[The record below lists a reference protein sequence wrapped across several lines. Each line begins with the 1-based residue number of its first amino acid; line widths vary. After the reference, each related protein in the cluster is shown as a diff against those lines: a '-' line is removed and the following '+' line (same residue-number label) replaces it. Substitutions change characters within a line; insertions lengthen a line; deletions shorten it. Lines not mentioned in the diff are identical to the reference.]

1 MEEFEFLRDITIGQ
15 YLPLSSPVHSLD
27 PRAKLAAFLVL
38 LVAITFTNSY
48 LGNLVLLL
56 LLLLLVAIARIP
68 LAYALAGLRPAL
80 PFILVL
86 ALFQFLF
93 SSSSIGD
100 TRVIWQIGFI
110 PVTVGG
116 VHLAVISIARFV
128 ELFLL
133 VSLLTL
139 STTTTE
145 LAHGQESLLAPL
157 AALHLP
163 VHEFALTMTIALRF
177 VPLIA
182 QEAERLIKAQV
193 SRGADFGL
201 GSRWQFIQ
209 QTRRMIP
216 LLVPLFIASLQRA
229 EELIVAMEARGYL
242 GGAGRTR
249 FVELHATRR
258 DAVAVLIAIVL
269 AGAILG
275 APFPF

>member
-15 YLPLSSPVHSLD
+15 YLPLGSPVHSLD